1 MYLQGVVRFAFLCFL
16 AIEARTVHADK
27 PFVSFSRYDDADM
40 MFSGGNRRRWGWWKK
55 VKRKVRQAFR
65 WVKHYYY
72 KTHPAKL
79 RACKKRCLVTS
90 LRCGKGYA
98 KCFGVCAGVCYFKS
112 RYRTYVWRRIRG

>member
-16 AIEARTVHADK
+16 AIGARTVQADE
-27 PFVSFSRYDDADM
+27 PLVSLAGYDDAD

-55 VKRKVRQAFR
+55 VKKAFR
-65 WVKHYYY
+65 WVKQYYY
-72 KTHPAKL
+72 KTHSAKL

-112 RYRTYVWRRIRG
+112 RYRTYVWRKIRG